1 MDDDDHLNSESAPLP
16 LQRVGMR
23 FFPPTSTSMLKI
35 NSLGGGQ
42 GRRLEEEKQDP
53 SASGRSDEAEG
64 RGGRRVDKVSM
75 AFSSPKS
82 SMQDH
87 RDKAG
92 DEHSS
97 KMMIHNRPIKI
108 NFMMQQSPINN
119 PRNDT
124 SSTNIDS
131 FALVRDESGPAQL
144 QDDDERNNM
153 QKNNLHHLLG
163 DFGDT
168 YADSLDP
175 FLIRDLVLDPGQT
188 KEAEKKPTQFQSQPA
203 EPGPINA
210 QMQALGK

>member
-1 MDDDDHLNSESAPLP
+1 
-16 LQRVGMR
+16 
-23 FFPPTSTSMLKI
+23 MLKI

-92 DEHSS
+92 DELSS
-97 KMMIHNRPIKI
+97 KMT
-108 NFMMQQSPINN
+108 MMQKSPINN

-175 FLIRDLVLDPGQT
+175 FLIRDLVLDPGQS
-188 KEAEKKPTQFQSQPA
+188 KEAEKKPTQFQSQLA